1 MTQPPGGGFCFA
13 SFGNNLGVGGWVR
26 FGLGAQNND
35 RRVKR
40 KNQGD
45 NTHEQQIQ
53 IELESKG

>member
-45 NTHEQQIQ
+45 ITHEQQKI
-53 IELESKG
+53 